1 MSHVETKLRKLE
13 EQVATAYKNFSI
25 VGEVC
30 TLREVPSDIRQGK
43 FTQFASNILIEKAHI
58 VDPAHFLILSEIGT
72 SVARDEM
79 NFLVKRLSQL
89 MPKNT
94 VDEISLGS
102 IKQIIESMRNN
113 DHLPSH
119 IFMPIEYHDK
129 LLDWNLEQ
137 RQQYRVTT
145 NIFNTMHIDPQ
156 TSLKVTFSNKY
167 IPFDEVIIT
176 SRDVNIWEYRPNGD
190 ETGRLTVKFEWNTH
204 SLDAKLLVETV
215 FNHEIISKEGNYVLT
230 KTINPTTT

>member
-1 MSHVETKLRKLE
+1 MMIGTHCKPSQHLRQRKYCQGRYRGQRWNSMSHVETKLRKLE

-89 MPKNT
+89 LPKNT
-94 VDEISLGS
+94 VDEISFGS
-102 IKQIIESMRNN
+102 IKQ
-113 DHLPSH
+113 
-119 IFMPIEYHDK
+119 
-129 LLDWNLEQ
+129 
-137 RQQYRVTT
+137 
-145 NIFNTMHIDPQ
+145 
-156 TSLKVTFSNKY
+156 
-167 IPFDEVIIT
+167 
-176 SRDVNIWEYRPNGD
+176 
-190 ETGRLTVKFEWNTH
+190 
-204 SLDAKLLVETV
+204 
-215 FNHEIISKEGNYVLT
+215 
-230 KTINPTTT
+230 